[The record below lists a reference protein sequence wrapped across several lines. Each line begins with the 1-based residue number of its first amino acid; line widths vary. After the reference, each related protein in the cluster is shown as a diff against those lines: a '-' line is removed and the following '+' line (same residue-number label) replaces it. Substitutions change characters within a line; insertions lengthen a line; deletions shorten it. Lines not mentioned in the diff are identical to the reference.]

1 MRISQAVERYVSWK
15 KSLGLRYTS
24 VEKFF
29 ASFSRGMKDRPVS
42 EITRSQISAFL
53 NRTNCSN
60 STWLQNYDKLSR
72 FFRYLEI
79 LGELKRSP
87 LPVAR
92 QKQQTTFIP
101 YIYSRTEIKR
111 LLRATTHWD
120 TGRHRRINGKTFR
133 TLLLFLYGTGT
144 LVSEALNLTKDDLD
158 FRRKIIRVRRHSDSA
173 TRSIPIGP
181 DVQQLLR
188 LYLRSSS
195 QLKQKCAYV
204 FATIDGKRIAPPTL
218 IGNFRR
224 LRYLARIVNHEG
236 RSCQPRM
243 HDLRNTFAVHR
254 VAAWYRQGMDAQRM
268 VPALAAYLG
277 LVGLRSTEK
286 YLSLT
291 PEHFRA
297 QIQRYRN

>member
-1 MRISQAVERYVSWK
+1 MKISQAVERYVSWK

-24 VEKFF
+24 VEKFL

-42 EITRSQISAFL
+42 EITRAQVSAFL
-53 NRTNCSN
+53 NRTKCSN

-79 LGELKRSP
+79 LGELKQWP
-87 LPVAR
+87 MPVAR
-92 QKQQTTFIP
+92 PKQPSTFIP
-101 YIYSRTEIKR
+101 YIYSRSEIKR
-111 LLRATTHWD
+111 LLRATIQWD
-120 TGRHRRINGKTFR
+120 TGRRRRISSKTFR

-144 LVSEALNLTKDDLD
+144 LVSEALNLTKNNLD
-158 FRRKIIRVRRHSDSA
+158 FRRKIVRVKRHSDSA

-181 DVQQLLR
+181 DVQELLR

-195 QLKQKCAYV
+195 ELKQECAYV
-204 FATIDGKRIAPPTL
+204 FATVDGKRIAPATL
-218 IGNFRR
+218 VGNFRR
-224 LRYLARIVNHEG
+224 LRYLARIVSHKG
-236 RSCQPRM
+236 RSSQPRM

-297 QIQRYRN
+297 QVVRHRN